1 MGGREGVGG
10 YSQAPLLVDF
20 MYTGRHMSYRQPVVL
35 YVHIFYTV
43 MYFLVNTTEKVLCAC
58 IVYIWRFKFD
68 LILISILFNVHA
80 TVCTLN

>member
-1 MGGREGVGG
+1 MGERKGVGG
-10 YSQAPLLVDF
+10 YSHAPLLVDF

-35 YVHIFYTV
+35 CVH
-43 MYFLVNTTEKVLCAC
+43 MYFLVTTEKVLCAC
-58 IVYIWRFKFD
+58 LLRVYIWRFKFD